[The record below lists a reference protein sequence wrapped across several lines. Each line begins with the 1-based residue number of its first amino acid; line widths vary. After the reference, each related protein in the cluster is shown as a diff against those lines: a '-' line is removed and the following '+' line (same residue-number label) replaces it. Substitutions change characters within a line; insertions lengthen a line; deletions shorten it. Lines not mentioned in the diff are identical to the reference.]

1 MNTHTETQSDH
12 STVTVRPRGGP
23 LMAAVEPSGRPSFST
38 VTVIDVAEI
47 NIEVPVGGLDHP
59 EQRLTLVVKTDDGA
73 TTRVIL
79 QGEFDLLGRLA
90 AIVCGEHM
98 MASVGDEVL
107 S

>member
-1 MNTHTETQSDH
+1 MNTHTETQSDRT
-12 STVTVRPRGGP
+12 TVTVRPRGGP

-38 VTVIDVAEI
+38 VTVIDVARLEVAAHDDGDRNSVTLEVTTDNGNVI
-47 NIEVPVGGLDHP
+47 NI
-59 EQRLTLVVKTDDGA
+59 TLESD
-73 TTRVIL
+73 I
-79 QGEFDLLGRLA
+79 DLLGRLA